1 MNKLTI
7 KEIREL
13 DHDNLKQEII
23 NIKKILFDFRL
34 KQATRQPIKP
44 HIIKEYKKQL
54 ARVMTIEHEKFI
66 NI

>member
-1 MNKLTI
+1 MNKLTVE
-7 KEIREL
+7 EIRAL
-13 DHDNLKQEII
+13 DHEKLKQEMI
-23 NIKKILFDFRL
+23 NIKKILLDFRL

-54 ARVMTIEHEKFI
+54 ARVMTIRHEKFI